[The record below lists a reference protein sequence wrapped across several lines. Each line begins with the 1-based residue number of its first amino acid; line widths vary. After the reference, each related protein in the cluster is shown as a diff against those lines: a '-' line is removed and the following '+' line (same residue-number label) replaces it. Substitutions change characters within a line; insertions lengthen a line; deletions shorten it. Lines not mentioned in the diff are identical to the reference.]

1 MSGDKNGKYLTVVDG
16 QQAEQINSLRR
27 AEYGDAPGFKVDA
40 PGILWNRS
48 DDQCT
53 VLAAYDGDEI
63 ISTMRLEL
71 VDNQELVERKMEC
84 PWSFPVALQY
94 PVMILS
100 KAATRKSHRAFG
112 LNALMR
118 FWAFRLGRE
127 WEAKQVIGTFVSG
140 SPREKSMR
148 QMGYQF
154 FVNEQGWF
162 KGDYRSVSPVLVAL
176 LDLETD
182 GEQAVRVCG
191 EIAKEAVETYPWKGP
206 LPARKFVQVV
216 K

>member
-1 MSGDKNGKYLTVVDG
+1 MDEQGNGKYLTVVDG
-16 QQAEQINSLRR
+16 RQAEAINALRR

-53 VLAAYDGDEI
+53 VLAAYDGEELV
-63 ISTMRLEL
+63 STMRIEL
-71 VDNQELVERKMEC
+71 VDNQDLVERKMEC
-84 PWSFPVALQY
+84 PWSFPVPLRY

-100 KAATRKSHRAFG
+100 KAATRKTHRAYG

-127 WEAKQVIGTFVSG
+127 WAVQQVIGTFVSG

-162 KGDYRSVSPVLVAL
+162 KGDYRSENPVLVAL
-176 LDLETD
+176 LDLDTD

-191 EIAKEAVETYPWKGP
+191 EIAKDAVQDYPWRGE
-206 LPARKFVQVV
+206 LPMKKFVQVV

>member
-1 MSGDKNGKYLTVVDG
+1 MRESENGKYLTVVDG
-16 QQAEQINSLRR
+16 AHAEAINALRR

-53 VLAAYDGDEI
+53 VLAAFDGGEL
-63 ISTMRLEL
+63 ISTMRIEL

-84 PWSFPVALQY
+84 PWSFPVALRY

-100 KAATRKSHRAFG
+100 KAATRKSHRAAG

-118 FWAFRLGRE
+118 FWALRFGCE
-127 WEAKQVIGTFVSG
+127 WQVKQVIGTFVSG

-162 KGDYRSVSPVLVAL
+162 KGDYHSENPVLVAL

-191 EIAKEAVETYPWKGP
+191 EIAKDAVEAYPWKGS
-206 LPARKFVQVV
+206 LPGRKFVQVV